1 MMKTLDD
8 YITMNYRMEII
19 KDSEEGGVVVSYPE
33 LPGCITCGET
43 IEIAIANARDAKKA
57 WIEAALEDG
66 IEIHEPDSLE
76 EYSGQFK
83 LRIPRSLH
91 RSLAEH
97 SKREG
102 ISMNQYCMYLLS
114 KNDAVY
120 SK

>member
-1 MMKTLDD
+1 MKALND
-8 YITMNYRMEII
+8 YMKMSYRMEIVED
-19 KDSEEGGVVVSYPE
+19 KEEGGYVVSYPD
-33 LPGCITCGET
+33 LPGCITCGKT
-43 IEIAIANARDAKKA
+43 IEDAVVNAVDAKKA
-57 WIEAALEDG
+57 WIEAALEEG
-66 IEIHEPDSLE
+66 IEIHEPDNLE
-76 EYSGQFK
+76 DSGQFK

-102 ISMNQYCMYLLS
+102 ISMNQYCVYLLS

>member
-1 MMKTLDD
+1 
-8 YITMNYRMEII
+8 MELVED
-19 KDSEEGGVVVSYPE
+19 KDPGTVSYPD

-43 IEIAIANARDAKKA
+43 LERAGKQSGCEKA
-57 WIEAALEDG
+57 WLEAALEDG

-76 EYSGQFK
+76 DYSGQFK

-102 ISMNQYCMYLLS
+102 ISMNQYCVYLLS
-114 KNDAVY
+114 RNDAVF